1 MKRTIVLGLLI
12 ILSMF
17 GMAMSNTQPQSME
30 CSSTCML
37 AFLQPKDGVYPQ
49 EEGRRP
55 GRMRPDHKAP
65 PRGEGRNQM
74 GEGQIS
80 PMMVDHC
87 LEVIKE
93 IDPDLASQ
101 LSAMCEKDP
110 EALQKIIRKQG
121 HRLGSLIRLKESDPD
136 LFKVKVTEL
145 KTDAEIY
152 YVAMSLKG
160 LDQEAPSTQ
169 KVIAELE
176 GLVRAKTEIT
186 IKAQTLYIKR
196 LERHLEGLQSKL
208 ADTTARLDEI
218 VQSRMDQ
225 LLGVVGEEPVK
236 DPSQSE

>member
-1 MKRTIVLGLLI
+1 MKRTIALGLLI

-17 GMAMSNTQPQSME
+17 GMAMSNTQQQSME

-37 AFLQPKDGVYPQ
+37 AFLQPKDVVYPQ
-49 EEGRRP
+49 EDGRRP
-55 GRMRPDHKAP
+55 GRMRPDRKA
-65 PRGEGRNQM
+65 PRGEDRNKM

-80 PMMVDHC
+80 PMMIDHC

-93 IDPDLASQ
+93 IDPDLSLQ
-101 LSAMCEKDP
+101 LSEMCENDP

-136 LFKVKVTEL
+136 LFKVKITEL
-145 KTDAEIY
+145 KIDAEIY
-152 YVAMSLKG
+152 YVAMSLKD
-160 LDQEAPSTQ
+160 LDQEDRSTQ
-169 KVIAELE
+169 KVIEQLK
-176 GLVRAKTEIT
+176 GLVRARTEIS
-186 IKAQTLYIKR
+186 IEAQTLYIKR

-225 LLGVVGEEPVK
+225 LLGVVGEEPTK